1 MVSPPP
7 GMRASTPPT
16 DLTGRLANG
25 LKHAPATSAAEYPSI
40 ERSTNFL
47 DILDHKLYRSITAGL
62 PALEELSLG
71 YADFYANYPTYEQ
84 GIFYER
90 LLLHHLA
97 AFRGMLPKIKEVS
110 IGTIDGLTLEERP
123 RTEWACLGVESLRI
137 SHHADIYR
145 EVILSLLRLGL
156 EIYFPNSG
164 LATNPLYRRDD
175 MFNRAN

>member
-1 MVSPPP
+1 
-7 GMRASTPPT
+7 
-16 DLTGRLANG
+16 
-25 LKHAPATSAAEYPSI
+25 
-40 ERSTNFL
+40 
-47 DILDHKLYRSITAGL
+47 
-62 PALEELSLG
+62 
-71 YADFYANYPTYEQ
+71 
-84 GIFYER
+84 
-90 LLLHHLA
+90 
-97 AFRGMLPKIKEVS
+97 MLPNIKEVS